1 MENHKNNYV
10 NIIVYKCLNSFLIY
24 HHIIP
29 LRILCVKLEFKL
41 RMESWHLENTADR
54 YQIDS
59 YKLVLSSSNQSDRNK
74 NIFTKV
80 NQYISI
86 YM

>member
-1 MENHKNNYV
+1 MTNHKNNNYA
-10 NIIVYKCLNSFLIY
+10 NINVYKCLNSFY
-24 HHIIP
+24 HHIVP

-59 YKLVLSSSNQSDRNK
+59 YKLVLSSSNQTDRNK
-74 NIFTKV
+74 NVFTKV